1 MTKIAC
7 VVKKGMYRDSMR
19 LLKITEEVKKMRG
32 IVDASIVMGTP
43 TNKELLDIA
52 GLLTKEAKDA
62 GESDMII
69 SVLMQDNVNF
79 QDIINTIST
88 LIEGEVKPASKE
100 KFSSIE
106 EAFQALPDAKFAI
119 VSIAGEYAFPVVKEL
134 LDKGLHVQL
143 FSDHVPLKDEVELK
157 KYAVQRGLFL
167 LGPGAGTS
175 IIGGIGLGF
184 ANAVKRG
191 DIGIVAAAG
200 TGLQEVSSILSN
212 IGSGISQGMGVG
224 GGDVKDGVGGIMSL
238 AAIHALEEDPATR
251 YVCFISKPPDAQTL
265 AKIEN
270 FIESS
275 TKKKYVL
282 CFLGSDKIESS
293 ERIKHVRS
301 LHSAAAAC
309 AKLQGADVYNHFMK
323 NIHLSL
329 EKILSL
335 TEPEYS
341 KINKGQSFVRG
352 LYTGGTLSY
361 ESQIIIS
368 SLLGN
373 VFSNAPLDKS
383 FKLKDSF
390 KSFQNTIVDLGEEEF
405 TKGRAHPMIDP
416 TVRRLRLL
424 QEAKDESVAC
434 IALDFV
440 LGYGANSDPVGSI
453 IESIKNAKEI
463 ASTDGRYLPILAHV
477 CGTDNDPQGKTSQER
492 MLKDNGVLVF
502 NTNAQMALAGAIISS
517 KGELSDNK
525 LKYVFESYMEAS

>member
-1 MTKIAC
+1 
-7 VVKKGMYRDSMR
+7 
-19 LLKITEEVKKMRG
+19 
-32 IVDASIVMGTP
+32 
-43 TNKELLDIA
+43 
-52 GLLTKEAKDA
+52 
-62 GESDMII
+62 
-69 SVLMQDNVNF
+69 
-79 QDIINTIST
+79 
-88 LIEGEVKPASKE
+88 
-100 KFSSIE
+100 
-106 EAFQALPDAKFAI
+106 
-119 VSIAGEYAFPVVKEL
+119 
-134 LDKGLHVQL
+134 
-143 FSDHVPLKDEVELK
+143 
-157 KYAVQRGLFL
+157 
-167 LGPGAGTS
+167 
-175 IIGGIGLGF
+175 
-184 ANAVKRG
+184 
-191 DIGIVAAAG
+191 
-200 TGLQEVSSILSN
+200 SN

-368 SLLGN
+368 SLLDN